1 MIKPD
6 TIAKI
11 KDEADVVEVLGD
23 FISMKK
29 AGSNYKANCP
39 FHNEKTP
46 SFVISPAKGIYKC
59 FGCGKAGNSL
69 TFVMEHENLSYV
81 EALKYLAHKYNI
93 EIEEEVQT
101 EFQKQLQSEKDSLF
115 IVNEFAK
122 DTYVKNLLETDEGKS
137 IGLSYFKERGFN
149 EAIIEKFQ
157 LGYSLEKGSAFTSLA
172 LNKGYQLDNLK
183 KAGLTSRKEN
193 SKYDFFRGRVM
204 FPIHSISGKV
214 LGFGGRILKDD
225 KKQAKYV
232 NTSDSD
238 IYNKSKVLYGMHFS
252 RNEIRKKE
260 EVFLVEGYT
269 DVISLFQSGIE
280 NVVASSGTSLTIDQ
294 VRLIKRYT
302 ENIVLLFDGDN
313 AGIKAALRGVN
324 IILENGLNVKV
335 VLLPENQDP
344 DSYVREVGAT
354 AFEEFVK
361 TNKKDFILFKLNLL
375 LKDAEDD
382 PIKKANLIQDI
393 VQSISIIPDAI
404 VRSVYIKECSN
415 LLGVSEL
422 VLSTELNKKRKK
434 GKLDKRKEQEREE
447 RKEGRASQKQGQFQ
461 EAGEKL
467 VLTEE
472 IVEAG
477 INIEHFER
485 NVIRVIIEHGFRKY
499 DEKILAID
507 YIIDKLI
514 GFEFSNE
521 LYQKAYAIA
530 KDLKKS
536 NQILSE
542 NFFANLEDQTIS
554 NLAITLMT
562 SPYSESENWFKK
574 FKIPIANVELT
585 FKKDIDTELYY
596 LNFWKIKE
604 AEIQIMEKMKDKSI
618 PEESLMKLL
627 KIKQKLNEKKVA
639 LAKEKGTTITNN

>member
-1 MIKPD
+1 MIKAD

-69 TFVMEHENLSYV
+69 SFVMEHENLNYV
-81 EALKYLAHKYNI
+81 EALKYLAKKYNI
-93 EIEEEVQT
+93 EIEEEIQT
-101 EFQKQLQSEKDSLF
+101 DFQKQLQSEKDSLF

-122 DTYVKNLLETDEGKS
+122 DTYLKNLLDTDEGKS

-157 LGYSLEKGSAFTSLA
+157 LGYSLEKGSAFTTLA
-172 LNKGYQLDNLK
+172 LNKGYNLDNLK

-269 DVISLFQSGIE
+269 DVISLFQSGIK

-294 VRLIKRYT
+294 VKLIRRYT
-302 ENIVLLFDGDN
+302 ENIVLLFDGDT

-375 LKDAEDD
+375 LKDAQDD

-404 VRSVYIKECSN
+404 IRSVYIKECST

-422 VLSTELNKKRKK
+422 ILASELNKKRKK
-434 GKLDKRKEQEREE
+434 GKLDKQKEQQRENRKEERSP
-447 RKEGRASQKQGQFQ
+447 EGQ
-461 EAGEKL
+461 KL
-467 VLTEE
+467 VLSEE

-507 YIIDKLI
+507 YITEKLT
-514 GFEFSNE
+514 GFEFTNK
-521 LYQKAYAIA
+521 LYQKAFIKANS
-530 KDLKKS
+530 LKES
-536 NQILSE
+536 NTALTE
-542 NFFANLEDQTIS
+542 NFFANIEDETIS

-562 SPYSESENWFKK
+562 SPYEESENWYKK
-574 FKIPIANVELT
+574 FKIPISNIELT
-585 FKKDIDTELYY
+585 FKNDIDTELYY

-604 AEIQIMEKMKDKSI
+604 AELQIMEKLKDKTI
-618 PEESLMKLL
+618 TEENLMNLL

-639 LAKEKGTTITNN
+639 LAKEKGMTITNS

>member
-1 MIKPD
+1 MIKAD

-69 TFVMEHENLSYV
+69 SFVMEHENLNYV
-81 EALKYLAHKYNI
+81 EALKYLAKKYNI
-93 EIEEEVQT
+93 EIEEEIQT
-101 EFQKQLQSEKDSLF
+101 DFQKQLQSEKDSLF

-122 DTYVKNLLETDEGKS
+122 DTYLKNLLETDEGKS

-157 LGYSLEKGSAFTSLA
+157 LGYSLEKGSAFTTLA
-172 LNKGYQLDNLK
+172 LNKGYNLDNLK

-294 VRLIKRYT
+294 VKLIKRYT
-302 ENIVLLFDGDN
+302 ENIVLLFDGDT

-375 LKDAEDD
+375 LQDAQDD

-404 VRSVYIKECSN
+404 IRSVYIKECST

-422 VLSTELNKKRKK
+422 VLASELNKKRKK
-434 GKLDKRKEQEREE
+434 GKLDKQKEQQREYRKEERTT
-447 RKEGRASQKQGQFQ
+447 EGQ
-461 EAGEKL
+461 KL
-467 VLTEE
+467 VLSEE

-507 YIIDKLI
+507 YITEKLT
-514 GFEFSNE
+514 GFEFTNK
-521 LYQKAYAIA
+521 LYQKAFIKANS
-530 KDLKKS
+530 LKESKAV
-536 NQILSE
+536 LTE
-542 NFFANLEDQTIS
+542 NFFANIEDETIS

-562 SPYSESENWFKK
+562 SPYEESENWFKK
-574 FKIPIANVELT
+574 FKIPISNVELT
-585 FKKDIDTELYY
+585 FKNDIDTELYY

-604 AEIQIMEKMKDKSI
+604 AELQIMEKLKDKTI
-618 PEESLMKLL
+618 TEENLMKLL

-639 LAKEKGTTITNN
+639 LAKEKGMTITNS

>member
-1 MIKPD
+1 MIKAD

-69 TFVMEHENLSYV
+69 SFIMEHENLNYV
-81 EALKYLAHKYNI
+81 EALKYLAKKYNI
-93 EIEEEVQT
+93 EIEEEIQT
-101 EFQKQLQSEKDSLF
+101 DFQKQLQSEKDSLF

-122 DTYVKNLLETDEGKS
+122 DTYLKNLLDTDEGKS

-157 LGYSLEKGSAFTSLA
+157 LGYSLEKGSAFTTLA
-172 LNKGYQLDNLK
+172 LNKGYNLDNLK

-269 DVISLFQSGIE
+269 DVISLFQSGIK

-294 VRLIKRYT
+294 VKLIRRYT
-302 ENIVLLFDGDN
+302 ENIVLLFDGDT

-375 LKDAEDD
+375 LKDAQDD

-404 VRSVYIKECSN
+404 IRSVYIKECST

-422 VLSTELNKKRKK
+422 ILASELNKKRKK
-434 GKLDKRKEQEREE
+434 GKLDKQKEQQRENRKEERSP
-447 RKEGRASQKQGQFQ
+447 EGQ
-461 EAGEKL
+461 KL
-467 VLTEE
+467 VLSEE

-507 YIIDKLI
+507 YITEKLT
-514 GFEFSNE
+514 GFEFTNK
-521 LYQKAYAIA
+521 LYQKAFIKANS
-530 KDLKKS
+530 LKES
-536 NQILSE
+536 NTALTE
-542 NFFANLEDQTIS
+542 NFFANIEDETIS

-562 SPYSESENWFKK
+562 SPYEESENWYKK
-574 FKIPIANVELT
+574 FKIPISNIELT
-585 FKKDIDTELYY
+585 FKNDIDTELYY

-604 AEIQIMEKMKDKSI
+604 AELQIMEKLKDKTI
-618 PEESLMKLL
+618 TEENLMNLL

-639 LAKEKGTTITNN
+639 LAKEKGMTITNS